1 MAISIKTYKLKSELC
16 TFHPSN
22 VTRLQLVLKSKHIYI
37 GKCVTHGVGVRF
49 RSLCRCLSRSRLWLR
64 ERSLDFSIFFF
75 PRSFSLSLDR
85 LRDRRDLSRRSLSF
99 SLSLLRLRR
108 CDFFSRP
115 ILITKHGQSVSHKRI
130 MSDTKYSHLHVKTKF
145 ILVKYINNLTTTT
158 SLLNTSHNF

>member
-1 MAISIKTYKLKSELC
+1 MWSCISKESWEIVHLVGLYYTHSYEDLPIWTRKNNTLFQDVILYIHYMNSGTFKSGLASINNHYRKHTY
-16 TFHPSN
+16 T
-22 VTRLQLVLKSKHIYI
+22 V
-37 GKCVTHGVGVRF
+37 KCVTHGVGVRF
-49 RSLCRCLSRSRLWLR
+49 RSLCRCLSRSRLRLR

-115 ILITKHGQSVSHKRI
+115 ILITKHG
-130 MSDTKYSHLHVKTKF
+130 
-145 ILVKYINNLTTTT
+145 
-158 SLLNTSHNF
+158 

>member
-1 MAISIKTYKLKSELC
+1 MNLVTLG
-16 TFHPSN
+16 TFHPSS
-22 VTRLQLVLKSKHIYI
+22 VTRFIATVLKSKHIYT
-37 GKCVTHGVGVRF
+37 GQCVTHGVGVRF
-49 RSLCRCLSRSRLWLR
+49 RSLCRCLSRSRLRLR

-108 CDFFSRP
+108 CDFFSTP
-115 ILITKHGQSVSHKRI
+115 ILITNNGQSVSHKRI

-145 ILVKYINNLTTTT
+145 ILVKHINK
-158 SLLNTSHNF
+158 

>member
-1 MAISIKTYKLKSELC
+1 MTLGTFRHSNNLYPIIKSDKISMAISIKTYKLKSELGN
-16 TFHPSN
+16 TWYFSS
-22 VTRLQLVLKSKHIYI
+22 LQCHKVIATVLKSKHTYTV
-37 GKCVTHGVGVRF
+37 KCVTHGVGVRF
-49 RSLCRCLSRSRLWLR
+49 RSLCRCLSRSRLRLR

-115 ILITKHGQSVSHKRI
+115 ILITKHG
-130 MSDTKYSHLHVKTKF
+130 
-145 ILVKYINNLTTTT
+145 
-158 SLLNTSHNF
+158 